1 MKKKLLSFILCLF
14 FFLLL
19 LFPDAVQA
27 GAKEGLYLWYS
38 TMIPILFPFILI
50 SNLLL
55 ATDSIRYFTY
65 PVLPLLKWFPNLN
78 PSYFYALIFGWFC
91 GYPMGGKT
99 VADLLRSGKITSR
112 EANFLLPAA
121 NQASPMFLMG
131 YLGIHIFQ
139 NTYTFGQI
147 LFFVYAPVIVYFL
160 LGLFFLSLFP
170 DKKNFSH
177 FPNSFSGFPLSAS
190 SLKEK
195 NSTSL
200 SMEHTIFSSFQII
213 VNIGVYMM
221 VFTILMRLCLL
232 LLPNQ
237 NFLSILTGFL
247 EMSTGISWLNSLSFL
262 PSVIKTSLILSA
274 ASFGGLCTCAQTYSV
289 TEGLEL
295 SLPYYIIGKLFLGS
309 CTFVTAWFLL

>member
-1 MKKKLLSFILCLF
+1 MKKKLLSLILCLL

-19 LFPDAVQA
+19 LFPEAVQA

-38 TMIPILFPFILI
+38 TMIPILFPFILV

-65 PVLPLLKWFPNLN
+65 PILPLLKWFPNLN

-99 VADLLRSGKITSR
+99 VADLLRSDKITVR

-131 YLGIHIFQ
+131 YLGIHIFK
-139 NTYTFGQI
+139 NTYTFRQI
-147 LFFVYAPVIVYFL
+147 LFFVYFPVILYFL
-160 LGLFFLSLFP
+160 LGLLFLSLFP

-177 FPNSFSGFPLSAS
+177 CTGSFSTPQLTSFYP
-190 SLKEK
+190 KEK

-221 VFTILMRLCLL
+221 IFTIFMRLCLL
-232 LLPNQ
+232 LLPNKGIV
-237 NFLSILTGFL
+237 SILTGFL
-247 EMSTGISWLNSLSFL
+247 EMSTGIAWLGSLSFL
-262 PSVIKTSLILSA
+262 PPVTKSCLILCA

-289 TEGLEL
+289 TEGLGL
-295 SLPYYIIGKLFLGS
+295 SLPCYIIGKLFLGS
-309 CTFVTAWFLL
+309 FTFITAWFLL